1 MVSLED
7 DLQHFWVFQGFPPGS
22 RNQDS
27 RRCLC
32 SRHLQRPRPR
42 CEQPW
47 LLRGAPRALEGP
59 WDKPLLSSQK
69 RGGIQQ
75 IIADPFP
82 SNQAFSGGPPRL
94 GTLIPSAR
102 TIPHCFRP
110 RLTKCP
116 SLGEVRSRGTP
127 RPPMFGICPNG
138 KIHLEMWDVRLPYLI
153 TRWCMYVYIYMYI
166 LWLRAQIG
174 RWSMHIICAY
184 YMCIYT
190 HLLVLVSKRVRLFDF
205 WFCRSH
211 TLHIWSHHSFYDFLP
226 ESAEN
231 IHNKAW
237 DHSSSCGDEV
247 CTCRLSDMEMGQN
260 LYQLPALTQAH
271 INPFKCISL
280 YIMIQWYLPKT

>member
-69 RGGIQQ
+69 RAGIQQ

-82 SNQAFSGGPPRL
+82 TNQAFSGGMW
-94 GTLIPSAR
+94 GSTKSWNTHTLSKNHSPLLQTEAHQMPVPGGGALSGHTSAANVWDMPKR
-102 TIPHCFRP
+102 NEAF
-110 RLTKCP
+110 
-116 SLGEVRSRGTP
+116 
-127 RPPMFGICPNG
+127 NG

-153 TRWCMYVYIYMYI
+153 TRWCMYINN
-166 LWLRAQIG
+166 
-174 RWSMHIICAY
+174 
-184 YMCIYT
+184 CI
-190 HLLVLVSKRVRLFDF
+190 
-205 WFCRSH
+205 
-211 TLHIWSHHSFYDFLP
+211 FY
-226 ESAEN
+226 
-231 IHNKAW
+231 
-237 DHSSSCGDEV
+237 G
-247 CTCRLSDMEMGQN
+247 
-260 LYQLPALTQAH
+260 
-271 INPFKCISL
+271 
-280 YIMIQWYLPKT
+280 